1 MARPREGAEASSFRL
16 NGGRYRLK
24 GSLGRGAHCVVWR
37 CQLCPVE
44 NIKATDDR
52 PQWIALKVHIGG
64 TDGGRQAR
72 READALCTL
81 KHSEGLFPRLL
92 GTVTFNGRQCL
103 ALPLH
108 GPDLYALQKA
118 RGRRP
123 FPFEF
128 VVGAAHQL
136 LSALRLLAASQLVH
150 ADVKPQNVVLTS
162 PQATLDGLVLD
173 GGTRMTLID
182 LGSCL
187 SLETRGRS
195 RKMPPT
201 PFGGSA
207 LSARRVPPGAQAAP
221 AVCG

>member
-1 MARPREGAEASSFRL
+1 MPSTWALPAACMLPGTKE
-16 NGGRYRLK
+16 
-24 GSLGRGAHCVVWR
+24 R
-37 CQLCPVE
+37 CSVAGLCWPV
-44 NIKATDDR
+44 
-52 PQWIALKVHIGG
+52 
-64 TDGGRQAR
+64 
-72 READALCTL
+72 
-81 KHSEGLFPRLL
+81 
-92 GTVTFNGRQCL
+92 

-136 LSALRLLAASQLVH
+136 LSALRLLAAAQLVH

-207 LSARRVPPGAQAAP
+207 QSARRVPPGAQAAP